1 LFTDPSEPSYLDV
14 LARGHNED
22 FEFATL
28 SLGPDGRY
36 PGDFRPYIAGV
47 QARLIA
53 AGWQIGDTTVNGGDP
68 TGDPAGT
75 PEDSREFTATRDGLF
90 LRVSADTDSV
100 RGNQYALSTG

>member
-1 LFTDPSEPSYLDV
+1 LFTDPTEPSYLGV

-28 SLGPDGRY
+28 WLGPDGRY
-36 PGDFRPYIAGV
+36 AGDFRPYIAGV
-47 QARLIA
+47 QARLSA
-53 AGWQIGDTTVNGGDP
+53 AGWQVGDTTVSA
-68 TGDPAGT
+68 GDPAGT
-75 PEDSREFTATRDGLF
+75 PEGSREFTATRDGLF